1 METGIE
7 DILYLTLREANMTAQ
22 QLKNSIL
29 QMAVQGK
36 LVPQDPN
43 DEPASVLLERIRAE
57 KEKLIKEGK
66 IKKEKNPSVIFR
78 GEDNLPY
85 EKVGKNEPVCIAD
98 EVPFEIPES
107 WEWVRL
113 KNLASVLGGKRI
125 PAGRKLTTANTGH
138 IYIRVSDMKN
148 GSVLTDGLL
157 YVPDDIFP
165 SISRYIINKEDLY
178 ITVAGTIGAVG
189 KIPQELDGANLT
201 ENADRLV
208 FSFIDQDWFM
218 QCLSSGLV
226 QNQIAD
232 ATTKVGQPKL
242 AIKRI
247 EELLIALPP
256 YDEQKR
262 IVDKIRELD
271 PEIKM
276 YGTKENAVASLN
288 NEFLNKLRKSV
299 LQQAVMGKLVPQDE
313 NDEPASILLDR
324 IRAEKQALIKAGKM
338 KKDKHESTIY
348 RRDNSHY
355 EKLDGVER
363 CIDEEIPFD
372 IPDSW
377 EWARLKAVG
386 ITQTGNTPSKTHP
399 EYFGNDIPFI
409 GPGDIQNAN
418 IDYCNQGLS
427 ASGKNYGRITPKGSI
442 LQVCIGGSIGK
453 AAIAL
458 KEVTFNQQINA
469 IIPIILD
476 SEYLHFVM
484 TSPYYIEHMRENA
497 GGTATPIINRGL
509 WDNLLVPIPPQK
521 EQKRIALRILES
533 FKKAEQL

>member
-1 METGIE
+1 
-7 DILYLTLREANMTAQ
+7 MT
-22 QLKNSIL
+22 KSSN
-29 QMAVQGK
+29 
-36 LVPQDPN
+36 
-43 DEPASVLLERIRAE
+43 
-57 KEKLIKEGK
+57 
-66 IKKEKNPSVIFR
+66 
-78 GEDNLPY
+78 NLPY

-98 EVPFEIPES
+98 EIPFEIPES

-157 YVPDDIFP
+157 YVPNDIFP

-271 PEIKM
+271 PKIKM
-276 YGTKENAVASLN
+276 YGTKEDAVASLN
-288 NEFLNKLRKSV
+288 NEFPNKLRKSV

-313 NDEPASILLDR
+313 NDEPASVLLDR
-324 IRAEKQALIKAGKM
+324 IRAEKKALIKAGKLN
-338 KKDKHESTIY
+338 KDKHESIIY

-363 CIDEEIPFD
+363 CIDDEIPFD

-377 EWARLKAVG
+377 EWVRLGSLFVLLSGTDFKPEQYNDRG
-386 ITQTGNTPSKTHP
+386 DGLPYITGASNLGNH
-399 EYFGNDIPFI
+399 G
-409 GPGDIQNAN
+409 
-418 IDYCNQGLS
+418 
-427 ASGKNYGRITPKGSI
+427 
-442 LQVCIGGSIGK
+442 V
-453 AAIAL
+453 
-458 KEVTFNQQINA
+458 
-469 IIPIILD
+469 
-476 SEYLHFVM
+476 
-484 TSPYYIEHMRENA
+484 
-497 GGTATPIINRGL
+497 IINRWTEFPQVIAERGDVL
-509 WDNLLVPIPPQK
+509 LVCKGSGYGRTMICNITSAHIARQIMAFKLMKSINMDYLICFLEANYDVLKSRGQGVIPGIDRRSVLSLLFPLPPLAEQGRIIAKAVQLTKLCNLL
-521 EQKRIALRILES
+521 
-533 FKKAEQL
+533 

>member
-1 METGIE
+1 
-7 DILYLTLREANMTAQ
+7 MT
-22 QLKNSIL
+22 KSSN
-29 QMAVQGK
+29 
-36 LVPQDPN
+36 
-43 DEPASVLLERIRAE
+43 
-57 KEKLIKEGK
+57 
-66 IKKEKNPSVIFR
+66 
-78 GEDNLPY
+78 NLPY

-157 YVPDDIFP
+157 YVPNDIFP

-271 PEIKM
+271 PKIKM
-276 YGTKENAVASLN
+276 YGTKEDAVASLN
-288 NEFLNKLRKSV
+288 NEFPNKLRKSV

-313 NDEPASILLDR
+313 NDEPASVLLDR
-324 IRAEKQALIKAGKM
+324 IRAEKKALIKAGKLN
-338 KKDKHESTIY
+338 KDKHESIIY

-355 EKLDGVER
+355 EKRDGQEV
-363 CIDEEIPFD
+363 CIDDEIPFE
-372 IPDSW
+372 IPNTW
-377 EWARLKAVG
+377 EWARASSIGSMVRGKGIKRTETVPKGVPCVRYGEIYTSYNVSFSDTISFIDESLDESCLHFSTGDIIFTLTGENKVDIAKAVAYL
-386 ITQTGNTPSKTHP
+386 GNETVAAGGDLAYWTAHGMNPLYLVYYMASPYCIERKRRTAT
-399 EYFGNDIPFI
+399 
-409 GPGDIQNAN
+409 GDI
-418 IDYCNQGLS
+418 IVHISTD
-427 ASGKNYGRITPKGSI
+427 KVGS
-442 LQVCIGGSIGK
+442 
-453 AAIAL
+453 
-458 KEVTFNQQINA
+458 F
-469 IIPIILD
+469 
-476 SEYLHFVM
+476 
-484 TSPYYIEHMRENA
+484 
-497 GGTATPIINRGL
+497 
-509 WDNLLVPIPPQK
+509 LVPIPPLK
-521 EQKRIALRILES
+521 EQDRIVEAISRAFSKLSAL
-533 FKKAEQL
+533 